1 MHLPFDISVFVSL
14 IQVQRLS
21 RMNFAVISFAILVTA
36 HLSHSFPECQGSL
49 GMESRTIKNAQI
61 TASSQ
66 WDQNHAAIQG
76 RLNFQTS
83 GIKQGAW
90 SARFNDKN
98 QWLQIDLQ
106 AVYTKVT
113 AVASQG
119 RHQSN
124 QWVTKYTLQF
134 SNDGIFFQ
142 NYREEGKTVDE
153 EFTAN
158 KDANSIVYQRLNPPI
173 MARYIRFRPVNWNNH
188 ISMRVEVFGCKQ
200 ECQGA
205 LGMESRTIN
214 NAQITASSQWDQNH
228 AAIQGR
234 LNFQTSGIKQGA
246 WSARFN
252 DKNQWLQI
260 DLQAV
265 YTKVTAVASQ
275 GRHQSNQWVT
285 KYTLQFSND
294 GIFFQNYREEG
305 KTVDEEFTAN
315 KDANSIVYH
324 RLDPP
329 IMARYIRFRPVNWNN
344 HISMRVEVFGC
355 KQECQGALGMESRTI
370 NNAQIA
376 ASSQWDQNHAAIQG
390 RLNFQT
396 SGIKQGA
403 WSARFNDK
411 NQWLQIDLQAVY
423 TKVTAV
429 ASQGRHQS
437 NQWVTK
443 YTLQFSNDGIFFQN
457 YREEGKTV
465 DEEFTANKD
474 ANSIVY
480 HRLNPPIMARYIR
493 FRPVNWNNHISMR
506 VEVFGCKQECQGALG
521 MESRTINN
529 AQITASSQW
538 DQNHAAIQGR
548 LNFQTSG
555 IKQGAWSARFNDK
568 NQWLQIDLEPV
579 YTKVTAV
586 ASQGRHQSNQWVTK
600 YTLQFSNDGIF
611 FQNYREEGK
620 TVDEEFTANKDA
632 NSIVYHRLNPPI
644 MARYIRFRPVNWNNH
659 ISMRVEVFGCKQ
671 ECQGALGMESRTINN
686 AQITASSQWDQN
698 HAAIQGRLNFQT
710 SGIKQGAW
718 SARFN
723 DKNQWLQIDLEPVY
737 TKVTAVA
744 SQGRHQSNQWV
755 TKYTLQFSND
765 GIFFQNYREE
775 GKTVDEEFTANKDAN
790 SIVYH
795 RLNPPIMARYIRFR
809 PVNWNNHISMRVE
822 VFGCKQE
829 CQGALGMESRTINNA
844 QITASSQW
852 DQNHAA
858 IQGRL
863 NFQTSGIKQG
873 AWSARFNDKNQWLQI
888 DLEPVYTKVTAVAS
902 QGRHQSNQ
910 WVTKYTLQFSNDGIF
925 FQNYR
930 EEGKTVDEEFTAN
943 KDANSIVYHRLNP
956 PIMAR
961 YIRFRPVN
969 WNNHISMRVEVFGC
983 KQECQGALGMESR
996 TINNAQITASS
1007 QWDQNHAA
1015 IQGRLNFQTSG
1026 IKQGAWSARFNDKNQ
1041 WLQIDLEPVYTKVT
1055 AVASQGRHQ
1064 SNQWVTKYTLQFSND
1079 GIFFQNY
1086 REEGKTVDEEFT
1098 ANKDA
1103 NSIVYHRL
1111 NPPIMARYIRFRPV
1125 NWNNHISMRVE
1136 VFGCKQECQGAL
1148 GMESRTINNAQITAS
1163 SQWDQNHAAIQGRL
1177 NFQTSGIKQ
1186 GAWSARFND
1195 KNQWLQID
1203 LEPVYT
1209 KVTAVASQG
1218 RHQSNQWVTKY
1229 TLQFSND
1236 GIFFQNYREEGKT
1249 VDEEFTANKDA
1260 NSIVYH
1266 RLNPPIMARYI
1277 RFRPVNW
1284 NNHISM
1290 RVEVFGC
1297 KQECQGALGM
1307 ESRTINNAQITASSQ
1322 WDQNHAAIQGRL
1334 NFQTSGIKQGAWS
1347 ARFND
1352 KNQWLQIDLEPVYTK
1367 VTAVASQ
1374 GRHQSNQWVT
1384 KYTLQFSNDGIFFQN
1399 YREEGKTV
1407 DEEFTANK
1415 DANSIVYHRLNP
1427 PIMARYIRFRPVNW
1441 NNHISMRVE
1450 VFGCKQECQGALGM
1464 ESRTINNAQIT
1475 ASSQW
1480 DQNHAAIQGRLNF
1493 QTSGIKQGA
1502 WSARFNDKNQWLQI
1516 DLEPVYTKV
1525 TAVASQGRHQSNQ
1538 WVTKYTLQFSNDGIF
1553 FQNYREEG
1561 KTVDEEFTANKDANS
1576 IVYHRLNPPIMARY
1590 IRFRPVNWNNHI
1602 SMRVEVFGCKQD
1614 INECSPNPCQ
1624 NGATCVNGV
1633 ASYRCNCA
1641 PGYTGGTCQT
1651 DINECSPNPCQ
1662 NGATCVNGVGSY
1674 RCNCAPGY
1682 TGGTCQT
1689 DINECSPNPC
1699 QNGATCVN
1707 LIGSYRC
1714 DCAPGYLGSTCQTDI
1729 NECSSNPCQNGAS
1742 CVDLVGK
1749 YQCNCAAGY
1758 TGNNC
1763 ETDLKKCASNHC
1775 KNGATCV
1782 NQGGSYQCICA
1793 PGFIGVTCEVAE
1805 EDECDE

>member
-1 MHLPFDISVFVSL
+1 
-14 IQVQRLS
+14 
-21 RMNFAVISFAILVTA
+21 MNFAVISFAILVTA

-61 TASSQ
+61 T
-66 WDQNHAAIQG
+66 
-76 RLNFQTS
+76 
-83 GIKQGAW
+83 
-90 SARFNDKN
+90 
-98 QWLQIDLQ
+98 
-106 AVYTKVT
+106 
-113 AVASQG
+113 
-119 RHQSN
+119 
-124 QWVTKYTLQF
+124 
-134 SNDGIFFQ
+134 
-142 NYREEGKTVDE
+142 
-153 EFTAN
+153 
-158 KDANSIVYQRLNPPI
+158 
-173 MARYIRFRPVNWNNH
+173 
-188 ISMRVEVFGCKQ
+188 
-200 ECQGA
+200 
-205 LGMESRTIN
+205 
-214 NAQITASSQWDQNH
+214 
-228 AAIQGR
+228 
-234 LNFQTSGIKQGA
+234 
-246 WSARFN
+246 
-252 DKNQWLQI
+252 
-260 DLQAV
+260 
-265 YTKVTAVASQ
+265 
-275 GRHQSNQWVT
+275 
-285 KYTLQFSND
+285 
-294 GIFFQNYREEG
+294 
-305 KTVDEEFTAN
+305 
-315 KDANSIVYH
+315 
-324 RLDPP
+324 
-329 IMARYIRFRPVNWNN
+329 
-344 HISMRVEVFGC
+344 
-355 KQECQGALGMESRTI
+355 
-370 NNAQIA
+370 

-568 NQWLQIDLEPV
+568 NQWLQIDLQAV

-723 DKNQWLQIDLEPVY
+723 DKNQWLQIDLQAVYTKVTAVASQGRHQSNQWVTKYTLQFSNDGIFFQNYREEGKTVDEEFTANKDANSIVYHRLNPPIMARYIRFRPVNWNNHISMRVEVFGCKQECQGALGMESRTINNAQITASSQWDQNHAAIQGRLNFQTSGIKQGAWSSRFNDKNQWLQIDLQAVY

-888 DLEPVYTKVTAVAS
+888 DLQAVYTKVTAVAS

-1041 WLQIDLEPVYTKVT
+1041 WLQIDLQAVYTKVT

-1203 LEPVYT
+1203 LQAVYT

-1352 KNQWLQIDLEPVYTK
+1352 KNQWLQIDLQ
-1367 VTAVASQ
+1367 A
-1374 GRHQSNQWVT
+1374 
-1384 KYTLQFSNDGIFFQN
+1384 
-1399 YREEGKTV
+1399 
-1407 DEEFTANK
+1407 
-1415 DANSIVYHRLNP
+1415 
-1427 PIMARYIRFRPVNW
+1427 
-1441 NNHISMRVE
+1441 
-1450 VFGCKQECQGALGM
+1450 
-1464 ESRTINNAQIT
+1464 
-1475 ASSQW
+1475 
-1480 DQNHAAIQGRLNF
+1480 
-1493 QTSGIKQGA
+1493 
-1502 WSARFNDKNQWLQI
+1502 
-1516 DLEPVYTKV
+1516 VYTKV

-1614 INECSPNPCQ
+1614 IDECSSNPCQNGATCVNLVGSYRCNCAPGYTGGTCQTDINECSPNPCQ

-1633 ASYRCNCA
+1633 GSYRCNCAPGYTGGTCQTDINECSPNPCQNGATCVNGVGSYRCNCA

-1729 NECSSNPCQNGAS
+1729 NECSPNPCQNGAS

-1763 ETDLKKCASNHC
+1763 ET
-1775 KNGATCV
+1775 
-1782 NQGGSYQCICA
+1782 
-1793 PGFIGVTCEVAE
+1793 VAE
-1805 EDECDE
+1805 EDECDA

>member
-1 MHLPFDISVFVSL
+1 
-14 IQVQRLS
+14 
-21 RMNFAVISFAILVTA
+21 MNFAVISFAILVTA

-61 TASSQ
+61 T
-66 WDQNHAAIQG
+66 
-76 RLNFQTS
+76 
-83 GIKQGAW
+83 
-90 SARFNDKN
+90 
-98 QWLQIDLQ
+98 
-106 AVYTKVT
+106 
-113 AVASQG
+113 
-119 RHQSN
+119 
-124 QWVTKYTLQF
+124 
-134 SNDGIFFQ
+134 
-142 NYREEGKTVDE
+142 
-153 EFTAN
+153 
-158 KDANSIVYQRLNPPI
+158 
-173 MARYIRFRPVNWNNH
+173 
-188 ISMRVEVFGCKQ
+188 
-200 ECQGA
+200 
-205 LGMESRTIN
+205 
-214 NAQITASSQWDQNH
+214 
-228 AAIQGR
+228 
-234 LNFQTSGIKQGA
+234 
-246 WSARFN
+246 
-252 DKNQWLQI
+252 
-260 DLQAV
+260 
-265 YTKVTAVASQ
+265 
-275 GRHQSNQWVT
+275 
-285 KYTLQFSND
+285 
-294 GIFFQNYREEG
+294 
-305 KTVDEEFTAN
+305 
-315 KDANSIVYH
+315 
-324 RLDPP
+324 
-329 IMARYIRFRPVNWNN
+329 
-344 HISMRVEVFGC
+344 
-355 KQECQGALGMESRTI
+355 
-370 NNAQIA
+370 

-568 NQWLQIDLEPV
+568 NQWLQIDLQAV

-723 DKNQWLQIDLEPVY
+723 DKNQWLQIDLQAVYTKVTAVASQGRHQSNQWVTKYTLQFSNDGIFFQNYREEGKTVDEEFTANKDANSIVYHRLNPPIMARYIRFRPVNWNNHISMRVEVFGCKQECQGALGMESRTINNAQITASSQWDQNHAAIQGRLNFQTSGIKQGAWSSRFNDKNQWLQIDLQAVY

-888 DLEPVYTKVTAVAS
+888 DLQAVYTKVTAVAS

-1041 WLQIDLEPVYTKVT
+1041 WLQIDLQAVYTKVT

-1203 LEPVYT
+1203 LQAVYT

-1352 KNQWLQIDLEPVYTK
+1352 KNQWLQIDLQ
-1367 VTAVASQ
+1367 A
-1374 GRHQSNQWVT
+1374 
-1384 KYTLQFSNDGIFFQN
+1384 
-1399 YREEGKTV
+1399 
-1407 DEEFTANK
+1407 
-1415 DANSIVYHRLNP
+1415 
-1427 PIMARYIRFRPVNW
+1427 
-1441 NNHISMRVE
+1441 
-1450 VFGCKQECQGALGM
+1450 
-1464 ESRTINNAQIT
+1464 
-1475 ASSQW
+1475 
-1480 DQNHAAIQGRLNF
+1480 
-1493 QTSGIKQGA
+1493 
-1502 WSARFNDKNQWLQI
+1502 
-1516 DLEPVYTKV
+1516 VYTKV

-1614 INECSPNPCQ
+1614 IDECSSNPCQNGATCVNLVGSYRCNCAPGYTGGTCQTDINECSPNPCQ

-1633 ASYRCNCA
+1633 GSYRCNCA

-1729 NECSSNPCQNGAS
+1729 NECSPNPCQNGAS

-1805 EDECDE
+1805 EDECDA

>member
-1 MHLPFDISVFVSL
+1 
-14 IQVQRLS
+14 
-21 RMNFAVISFAILVTA
+21 MNFAVISFAILVTA

-61 TASSQ
+61 T
-66 WDQNHAAIQG
+66 
-76 RLNFQTS
+76 
-83 GIKQGAW
+83 
-90 SARFNDKN
+90 
-98 QWLQIDLQ
+98 
-106 AVYTKVT
+106 
-113 AVASQG
+113 
-119 RHQSN
+119 
-124 QWVTKYTLQF
+124 
-134 SNDGIFFQ
+134 
-142 NYREEGKTVDE
+142 
-153 EFTAN
+153 
-158 KDANSIVYQRLNPPI
+158 
-173 MARYIRFRPVNWNNH
+173 
-188 ISMRVEVFGCKQ
+188 
-200 ECQGA
+200 
-205 LGMESRTIN
+205 
-214 NAQITASSQWDQNH
+214 
-228 AAIQGR
+228 
-234 LNFQTSGIKQGA
+234 
-246 WSARFN
+246 
-252 DKNQWLQI
+252 
-260 DLQAV
+260 
-265 YTKVTAVASQ
+265 
-275 GRHQSNQWVT
+275 
-285 KYTLQFSND
+285 
-294 GIFFQNYREEG
+294 
-305 KTVDEEFTAN
+305 
-315 KDANSIVYH
+315 
-324 RLDPP
+324 
-329 IMARYIRFRPVNWNN
+329 
-344 HISMRVEVFGC
+344 
-355 KQECQGALGMESRTI
+355 
-370 NNAQIA
+370 

-568 NQWLQIDLEPV
+568 NQWLQIDLQAV

-723 DKNQWLQIDLEPVY
+723 DKNQWLQIDLQAVYTKVTAVASQGRHQSNQWVTKYTLQFSNDGIFFQNYREEGKTVDEEFTANKDANSIVYHRLNPPIMARYIRFRPVNWNNHISMRVEVFGCKQECQGALGMESRTINNAQITASSQWDQNHAAIQGRLNFQTSGIKQGAWSSRFNDKNQWLQIDLQAVY

-888 DLEPVYTKVTAVAS
+888 DLQAVYTKVTAVAS

-1041 WLQIDLEPVYTKVT
+1041 WLQIDLQAVYTKVT

-1203 LEPVYT
+1203 LQAVYT

-1352 KNQWLQIDLEPVYTK
+1352 KNQWLQIDLQ
-1367 VTAVASQ
+1367 A
-1374 GRHQSNQWVT
+1374 
-1384 KYTLQFSNDGIFFQN
+1384 
-1399 YREEGKTV
+1399 
-1407 DEEFTANK
+1407 
-1415 DANSIVYHRLNP
+1415 
-1427 PIMARYIRFRPVNW
+1427 
-1441 NNHISMRVE
+1441 
-1450 VFGCKQECQGALGM
+1450 
-1464 ESRTINNAQIT
+1464 
-1475 ASSQW
+1475 
-1480 DQNHAAIQGRLNF
+1480 
-1493 QTSGIKQGA
+1493 
-1502 WSARFNDKNQWLQI
+1502 
-1516 DLEPVYTKV
+1516 VYTKV

-1614 INECSPNPCQ
+1614 IDECSSNPCQNGATCVNLVGSYRCNCAPGYTGGTCQTDINECSPNPCQ

-1633 ASYRCNCA
+1633 GSYRCNCAPGYTGGTCQTDINECSPNPCQNGATCVNGVGSYRCNCA

-1714 DCAPGYLGSTCQTDI
+1714 DCAPGYLGSTCQTD
-1729 NECSSNPCQNGAS
+1729 
-1742 CVDLVGK
+1742 
-1749 YQCNCAAGY
+1749 
-1758 TGNNC
+1758 
-1763 ETDLKKCASNHC
+1763 LKKCASNHC

-1805 EDECDE
+1805 EDECDA

>member
-1 MHLPFDISVFVSL
+1 
-14 IQVQRLS
+14 
-21 RMNFAVISFAILVTA
+21 MNFAVISFAILVTA

-61 TASSQ
+61 T
-66 WDQNHAAIQG
+66 
-76 RLNFQTS
+76 
-83 GIKQGAW
+83 
-90 SARFNDKN
+90 
-98 QWLQIDLQ
+98 
-106 AVYTKVT
+106 
-113 AVASQG
+113 
-119 RHQSN
+119 
-124 QWVTKYTLQF
+124 
-134 SNDGIFFQ
+134 
-142 NYREEGKTVDE
+142 
-153 EFTAN
+153 
-158 KDANSIVYQRLNPPI
+158 
-173 MARYIRFRPVNWNNH
+173 
-188 ISMRVEVFGCKQ
+188 
-200 ECQGA
+200 
-205 LGMESRTIN
+205 
-214 NAQITASSQWDQNH
+214 
-228 AAIQGR
+228 
-234 LNFQTSGIKQGA
+234 
-246 WSARFN
+246 
-252 DKNQWLQI
+252 
-260 DLQAV
+260 
-265 YTKVTAVASQ
+265 
-275 GRHQSNQWVT
+275 
-285 KYTLQFSND
+285 
-294 GIFFQNYREEG
+294 
-305 KTVDEEFTAN
+305 
-315 KDANSIVYH
+315 
-324 RLDPP
+324 
-329 IMARYIRFRPVNWNN
+329 
-344 HISMRVEVFGC
+344 
-355 KQECQGALGMESRTI
+355 
-370 NNAQIA
+370 

-568 NQWLQIDLEPV
+568 NQWLQIDLQAV

-723 DKNQWLQIDLEPVY
+723 DKNQWLQIDLQAVYTKVTAVASQGRHQSNQWVTKYTLQFSNDGIFFQNYREEGKTVDEEFTANKDANSIVYHRLNPPIMARYIRFRPVNWNNHISMRVEVFGCKQECQGALGMESRTINNAQITASSQWDQNHAAIQGRLNFQTSGIKQGAWSSRFNDKNQWLQIDLQAVY

-888 DLEPVYTKVTAVAS
+888 DLQAVYTKVTAVAS

-1041 WLQIDLEPVYTKVT
+1041 WLQIDLQAVYTKVT

-1203 LEPVYT
+1203 LQAVYT

-1352 KNQWLQIDLEPVYTK
+1352 KNQWLQIDLQ
-1367 VTAVASQ
+1367 A
-1374 GRHQSNQWVT
+1374 
-1384 KYTLQFSNDGIFFQN
+1384 
-1399 YREEGKTV
+1399 
-1407 DEEFTANK
+1407 
-1415 DANSIVYHRLNP
+1415 
-1427 PIMARYIRFRPVNW
+1427 
-1441 NNHISMRVE
+1441 
-1450 VFGCKQECQGALGM
+1450 
-1464 ESRTINNAQIT
+1464 
-1475 ASSQW
+1475 
-1480 DQNHAAIQGRLNF
+1480 
-1493 QTSGIKQGA
+1493 
-1502 WSARFNDKNQWLQI
+1502 
-1516 DLEPVYTKV
+1516 VYTKV

-1614 INECSPNPCQ
+1614 IDECSSNPCQNGATCVNLVGSYRCNCAPGYTGGTCQTDINECSPNPCQ

-1633 ASYRCNCA
+1633 GSYRCNCAPGYTGGTCQTDINECSPNPCQNGATCVNGVGSYRCNCA

-1729 NECSSNPCQNGAS
+1729 NECSPNPCQNGAS

-1805 EDECDE
+1805 EDECDA

>member
-1614 INECSPNPCQ
+1614 IDECSSNPCQNRATCVNLVGSYRCNCAPGYTGGTCQTDINECSPNPCQ

-1682 TGGTCQT
+1682 TGG
-1689 DINECSPNPC
+1689 
-1699 QNGATCVN
+1699 
-1707 LIGSYRC
+1707 
-1714 DCAPGYLGSTCQTDI
+1714 TCQTDI

>member
-1 MHLPFDISVFVSL
+1 
-14 IQVQRLS
+14 
-21 RMNFAVISFAILVTA
+21 MNFAVISFAILVTA

-61 TASSQ
+61 T
-66 WDQNHAAIQG
+66 
-76 RLNFQTS
+76 
-83 GIKQGAW
+83 
-90 SARFNDKN
+90 
-98 QWLQIDLQ
+98 
-106 AVYTKVT
+106 
-113 AVASQG
+113 
-119 RHQSN
+119 
-124 QWVTKYTLQF
+124 
-134 SNDGIFFQ
+134 
-142 NYREEGKTVDE
+142 
-153 EFTAN
+153 
-158 KDANSIVYQRLNPPI
+158 
-173 MARYIRFRPVNWNNH
+173 
-188 ISMRVEVFGCKQ
+188 
-200 ECQGA
+200 
-205 LGMESRTIN
+205 
-214 NAQITASSQWDQNH
+214 
-228 AAIQGR
+228 
-234 LNFQTSGIKQGA
+234 
-246 WSARFN
+246 
-252 DKNQWLQI
+252 
-260 DLQAV
+260 
-265 YTKVTAVASQ
+265 
-275 GRHQSNQWVT
+275 
-285 KYTLQFSND
+285 
-294 GIFFQNYREEG
+294 
-305 KTVDEEFTAN
+305 
-315 KDANSIVYH
+315 
-324 RLDPP
+324 
-329 IMARYIRFRPVNWNN
+329 
-344 HISMRVEVFGC
+344 
-355 KQECQGALGMESRTI
+355 
-370 NNAQIA
+370 

-568 NQWLQIDLEPV
+568 NQWLQIDLQAV

-723 DKNQWLQIDLEPVY
+723 DKNQWLQIDLQAVYTKVTAVASQGRHQSNQWVTKYTLQFSNDGIFFQNYREEGKTVDEEFTANKDANSIVYHRLNPPIMARYIRFRPVNWNNHISMRVEVFGCKQECQGALGMESRTINNAQITASSQWDQNHAAIQGRLNFQTSGIKQGAWSSRFNDKNQWLQIDLQAVY

-888 DLEPVYTKVTAVAS
+888 DLQAVYTKVTAVAS

-1041 WLQIDLEPVYTKVT
+1041 WLQIDLQAVYTKVT

-1203 LEPVYT
+1203 LQ
-1209 KVTAVASQG
+1209 A
-1218 RHQSNQWVTKY
+1218 
-1229 TLQFSND
+1229 
-1236 GIFFQNYREEGKT
+1236 
-1249 VDEEFTANKDA
+1249 
-1260 NSIVYH
+1260 
-1266 RLNPPIMARYI
+1266 
-1277 RFRPVNW
+1277 
-1284 NNHISM
+1284 
-1290 RVEVFGC
+1290 
-1297 KQECQGALGM
+1297 
-1307 ESRTINNAQITASSQ
+1307 
-1322 WDQNHAAIQGRL
+1322 
-1334 NFQTSGIKQGAWS
+1334 
-1347 ARFND
+1347 
-1352 KNQWLQIDLEPVYTK
+1352 
-1367 VTAVASQ
+1367 
-1374 GRHQSNQWVT
+1374 
-1384 KYTLQFSNDGIFFQN
+1384 
-1399 YREEGKTV
+1399 
-1407 DEEFTANK
+1407 
-1415 DANSIVYHRLNP
+1415 
-1427 PIMARYIRFRPVNW
+1427 
-1441 NNHISMRVE
+1441 
-1450 VFGCKQECQGALGM
+1450 
-1464 ESRTINNAQIT
+1464 
-1475 ASSQW
+1475 
-1480 DQNHAAIQGRLNF
+1480 
-1493 QTSGIKQGA
+1493 
-1502 WSARFNDKNQWLQI
+1502 
-1516 DLEPVYTKV
+1516 VYTKV

-1614 INECSPNPCQ
+1614 IDECSSNPCQNGATCVNLVGSYRCNCAPGYTGGTCQTDINECSPNPCQ

-1633 ASYRCNCA
+1633 GSYRCNCAPGYTGGTCQTDINECSPNPCQNGATCVNGVGSYRCNCA

-1729 NECSSNPCQNGAS
+1729 NECSPNPCQNGAS

-1805 EDECDE
+1805 EDECDA

>member
-1 MHLPFDISVFVSL
+1 
-14 IQVQRLS
+14 
-21 RMNFAVISFAILVTA
+21 MNFAVISFAILVTA

-61 TASSQ
+61 T
-66 WDQNHAAIQG
+66 
-76 RLNFQTS
+76 
-83 GIKQGAW
+83 
-90 SARFNDKN
+90 
-98 QWLQIDLQ
+98 
-106 AVYTKVT
+106 
-113 AVASQG
+113 
-119 RHQSN
+119 
-124 QWVTKYTLQF
+124 
-134 SNDGIFFQ
+134 
-142 NYREEGKTVDE
+142 
-153 EFTAN
+153 
-158 KDANSIVYQRLNPPI
+158 
-173 MARYIRFRPVNWNNH
+173 
-188 ISMRVEVFGCKQ
+188 
-200 ECQGA
+200 
-205 LGMESRTIN
+205 
-214 NAQITASSQWDQNH
+214 
-228 AAIQGR
+228 
-234 LNFQTSGIKQGA
+234 
-246 WSARFN
+246 
-252 DKNQWLQI
+252 
-260 DLQAV
+260 
-265 YTKVTAVASQ
+265 
-275 GRHQSNQWVT
+275 
-285 KYTLQFSND
+285 
-294 GIFFQNYREEG
+294 
-305 KTVDEEFTAN
+305 
-315 KDANSIVYH
+315 
-324 RLDPP
+324 
-329 IMARYIRFRPVNWNN
+329 
-344 HISMRVEVFGC
+344 
-355 KQECQGALGMESRTI
+355 
-370 NNAQIA
+370 

-568 NQWLQIDLEPV
+568 NQWLQIDLQAV

-723 DKNQWLQIDLEPVY
+723 DKNQWLQIDLQAVYTKVTAVASQGRHQSNQWVTKYTLQFSNDGIFFQNYREEGKTVDEEFTANKDANSIVYHRLNPPIMARYIRFRPVNWNNHISMRVEVFGCKQECQGALGMESRTINNAQITASSQWDQNHAAIQGRLNFQTSGIKQGAWSSRFNDKNQWLQIDLQAVY

-888 DLEPVYTKVTAVAS
+888 DLQAVYTKVTAVAS

-1041 WLQIDLEPVYTKVT
+1041 WLQIDLQAVYTKVT

-1203 LEPVYT
+1203 LQAVYT

-1352 KNQWLQIDLEPVYTK
+1352 KNQWLQIDLQ
-1367 VTAVASQ
+1367 A
-1374 GRHQSNQWVT
+1374 
-1384 KYTLQFSNDGIFFQN
+1384 
-1399 YREEGKTV
+1399 
-1407 DEEFTANK
+1407 
-1415 DANSIVYHRLNP
+1415 
-1427 PIMARYIRFRPVNW
+1427 
-1441 NNHISMRVE
+1441 
-1450 VFGCKQECQGALGM
+1450 
-1464 ESRTINNAQIT
+1464 
-1475 ASSQW
+1475 
-1480 DQNHAAIQGRLNF
+1480 
-1493 QTSGIKQGA
+1493 
-1502 WSARFNDKNQWLQI
+1502 
-1516 DLEPVYTKV
+1516 VYTKV

-1614 INECSPNPCQ
+1614 IDECSSNPCQ
-1624 NGATCVNGV
+1624 NGATCVNL
-1633 ASYRCNCA
+1633 
-1641 PGYTGGTCQT
+1641 
-1651 DINECSPNPCQ
+1651 
-1662 NGATCVNGVGSY
+1662 VGSY

-1729 NECSSNPCQNGAS
+1729 NECSPNPCQNGAS

-1805 EDECDE
+1805 EDECDA